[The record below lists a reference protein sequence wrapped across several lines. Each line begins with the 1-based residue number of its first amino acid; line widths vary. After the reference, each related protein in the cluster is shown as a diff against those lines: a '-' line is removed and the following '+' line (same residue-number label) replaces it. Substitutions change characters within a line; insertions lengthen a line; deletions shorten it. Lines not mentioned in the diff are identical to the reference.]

1 MGPRRCA
8 GLGGTD
14 RPVQWAT
21 TWLAVAQATAKNVR
35 RGTVRQPVPE
45 GGADLGTAV
54 GGAIDDACAC
64 ADRLGFV
71 CLFSAAIRAMSTAPT
86 TGTVTQ
92 VIGAVVDVHFEGEL
106 PAILNALEVE
116 GHSVKLI
123 LGARHSPLP
132 LRAAPAVR
140 IRDFRGQPAIQQ
152 RSYQVGEQR
161 TDGRV
166 LRGVYRGRPAH
177 G

>member
-1 MGPRRCA
+1 MMRAR
-8 GLGGTD
+8 
-14 RPVQWAT
+14 
-21 TWLAVAQATAKNVR
+21 
-35 RGTVRQPVPE
+35 
-45 GGADLGTAV
+45 
-54 GGAIDDACAC
+54 

-123 LGARHSPLP
+123 LGACHSPLP

-140 IRDFRGQPAIQQ
+140 IRDFRGQPAIQLQ
-152 RSYQVGEQR
+152 LSSGR
-161 TDGRV
+161 TE
-166 LRGVYRGRPAH
+166 Y
-177 G
+177 